1 MLFRGL
7 SAGGFAMRSIGLAIG
22 LCTFAVAAHATVV
35 FSDNFNAG
43 ADPAWGNQSGKWRA
57 KNGTYDAKIP
67 GNGQTHPVT
76 YTDVTT
82 ETALANFTVHVT
94 VRDLNDG
101 GVWLRSDYNGGLING
116 VLLVTGGDL
125 GTFNGFYWH
134 IVQNGNFSAA
144 MGRVSVPGLQG
155 STQKLKITVK
165 GNVYSL
171 YVGNSVTPL
180 TTLETDVFS
189 TGSAG
194 LYDFSPNSG
203 ASSPRGQ
210 VFDNFEIDAGH

>member
-1 MLFRGL
+1 M
-7 SAGGFAMRSIGLAIG
+7 GLAIG
-22 LCTFAVAAHATVV
+22 TCVFAVGVHATVV

-43 ADPAWGNQSGKWRA
+43 ADPAWGNQSGQWRA
-57 KNGTYDAKIP
+57 RHGTYDAKIP

-82 ETALANFTVHVT
+82 EKSLADFTVHVT
-94 VRDLNDG
+94 VKDLNDG
-101 GVWLRSDYNGGLING
+101 GVWLRSDYNGGQING

-134 IVQNGNFSAA
+134 IVQDGNFSAPLN
-144 MGRVSVPGLQG
+144 RVDFPGAQG
-155 STQKLKITVK
+155 STQKLRITVK
-165 GNVYSL
+165 GTVYSL
-171 YVGNSVTPL
+171 FVGTSATPL
-180 TTLETDVFS
+180 TTLETSVFS
-189 TGSAG
+189 TGSVG

-210 VFDNFEIDAGH
+210 VFDNFEIVTGHDQGIR